1 MDGYLL
7 DLQSLDPFQKWTL
20 ICAAGLTVIYV
31 VMRPFKKKRKDPLVR
46 PGGALSLAGQREV
59 ERQMTEL
66 LVELE
71 QMARQMTAQID
82 TRAAKLDLLIKEAD
96 EKIALLRKLAHGAT
110 PARLS
115 TDPTVPSD
123 GASPQTDVAPGL
135 APAIDP
141 RHAQVYELAD
151 AGLSARQI
159 AQQLGRPNGEV
170 ELILAIRPREV
181 SAGVNESEHPQLSNQ
196 S

>member
-20 ICAAGLTVIYV
+20 ICAAGLTVIYAI
-31 VMRPFKKKRKDPLVR
+31 MRPFKKRKDPLAH
-46 PGGALSLAGQREV
+46 PPGALSLAGQREV

-71 QMARQMTAQID
+71 QMARQMTSQID
-82 TRAAKLDLLIKEAD
+82 TRAAKLELLIKEAD
-96 EKIALLRKLAHGAT
+96 EKIALLRRLEQGSPSESPSAGGV
-110 PARLS
+110 PAAA
-115 TDPTVPSD
+115 PSQQPD
-123 GASPQTDVAPGL
+123 IAPGL

-141 RHAQVYELAD
+141 RHAEVYELAD
-151 AGLSARQI
+151 TGLTARQI
-159 AQQLGRPNGEV
+159 AQQLGRPYGEI
-170 ELILAIRPREV
+170 ELILAIRPRHA
-181 SAGVNESEHPQLSNQ
+181 SAAVDESEPSQLSAQ

>member
-20 ICAAGLTVIYV
+20 ICAAALTVLYAL
-31 VMRPFKKKRKDPLVR
+31 MRPFKKRRTDPLAR
-46 PGGALSLAGQREV
+46 PAGGLSLAGQREV

-82 TRAAKLDLLIKEAD
+82 TRAAKLELLIKEAD
-96 EKIALLRKLAHGAT
+96 EKIALLRTLAQGAT
-110 PARLS
+110 SAEGAA
-115 TDPTVPSD
+115 TVAVPSATSSEQAD
-123 GASPQTDVAPGL
+123 LAPGL
-135 APAIDP
+135 APVIDP

-151 AGLSARQI
+151 AGLNARQI
-159 AQQLGRPNGEV
+159 AQQLGRPYGEV
-170 ELILAIRPREV
+170 ELILAIRPREPAADAV
-181 SAGVNESEHPQLSNQ
+181 ESEHSQLSNQ
-196 S
+196 R

>member
-20 ICAAGLTVIYV
+20 ICAAALTVIYV
-31 VMRPFKKKRKDPLVR
+31 VMRPFKKRKDPLAR
-46 PGGALSLAGQREV
+46 PTGALSLAGQREV

-82 TRAAKLDLLIKEAD
+82 TRAAKLELLIKEAD
-96 EKIALLRKLAHGAT
+96 EKIALLRTRARGAT
-110 PARLS
+110 SAGS
-115 TDPTVPSD
+115 TAPDEAAAVPSQQ
-123 GASPQTDVAPGL
+123 ADVASGL
-135 APAIDP
+135 AAAIDP

-151 AGLSARQI
+151 AGLNARQI
-159 AQQLGRPNGEV
+159 AQQLGRPYGEV
-170 ELILAIRPREV
+170 ELILAIRPRE
-181 SAGVNESEHPQLSNQ
+181 SASAACDPEPAQLSAQ